1 MTETNGTLKVGGA
14 LTFSALAEW
23 TVRSTL
29 EAGLQRL
36 GYLEYLPEARSNTA
50 CLRDALGEVFTE
62 RNVEIKPCEEAG
74 TFEII
79 RIKKG
84 KSRNSYDHLHTCSVD
99 DQRAITLS
107 PFAADTAEKIAQ
119 EFNAQLGYLR
129 AYAVTQA
136 LTGILQSLGGTSLR
150 PKGALY
156 WVPPAQVDLWEQVA
170 LAVDGSGH
178 PRSSAVYVIRHQ
190 MDAGS
195 LRAVRDGI
203 LREVFTR
210 SKEIKEEVLSVDNPL
225 GARGLAHRQEE
236 AQDLREKV
244 TAYEGLL
251 NIGLDSLKDVLAEVE
266 TTIGQAGLL
275 AAGAVA

>member
-1 MTETNGTLKVGGA
+1 MTETNGALKVGGA

-36 GYLEYLPEARSNTA
+36 GYLDHLPEARSNTA

-62 RNVEIKPCEEAG
+62 RSVEIKPCEEAG

-107 PFAADTAEKIAQ
+107 PFAADTADKIAL
-119 EFNAQLGYLR
+119 EFNQQLGYLR
-129 AYAVTQA
+129 AYAVTQC

-156 WVPPAQVDLWEQVA
+156 WVPPHQVEAWSHIA
-170 LAVDGSGH
+170 HAVDGSGH
-178 PRSSAVYVIRHQ
+178 PKDNCVYVIRHQ

-236 AQDLREKV
+236 AQNLREKV
-244 TAYEGLL
+244 KLYEDLL
-251 NIGLDSLKDVLAEVE
+251 NVGLGELTAALNEVE